1 MNKLKL
7 RINGEGKIKLF
18 LSIALF
24 LYSIIVT
31 IITSNI
37 GAMFSMLFSMIGDI
51 SIMASRGALTGKKE
65 NTFDVGIVAFAFAHM
80 CYICAR
86 DNGDIITMAVALP
99 IFITVF
105 AITLFQPLGKKWN
118 YIPYAVMI
126 VLNVI
131 NAWQFN
137 WLAGVGGILFIISDS
152 ILSIFEKKEPKYQI
166 AIWITYVPA
175 QILFL
180 TSFLNI

>member
-1 MNKLKL
+1 MKNLKL
-7 RINGEGKIKLF
+7 RINGEGKVKLI
-18 LSIALF
+18 LSLSLF
-24 LYSIIVT
+24 VYSIIVT
-31 IITSNI
+31 TITNNI
-37 GAMFSMLFSMIGDI
+37 GPMFAMLFSMIGDI
-51 SIMASRGALTGKKE
+51 SIMASRGVLTGKKE

-86 DNGDIITMAVALP
+86 DNGDIISMAVALP

-118 YIPYAVMI
+118 YIPYAIMI
-126 VLNVI
+126 LINVI

-137 WLAGVGGILFIISDS
+137 WVAGIGGILFIVSDS
-152 ILSIFEKKEPKYQI
+152 ILSIFEEKDPKYQI

-180 TSFLNI
+180 TSFI